1 MLLKYIF
8 KYQPLTHIELSFQV
22 SLCYKCLIE
31 VIKKCLSPSF
41 NRAKI
46 LVILVFC
53 YTNTGSLRLKLRL
66 SWLPRFTLLIMGR
79 FRTDSKVKQQNS
91 SLTSMLCSWQE
102 KREKNHLTLLHSR
115 IPGKY
120 TAPEN
125 VYFHTGHIYGH
136 TNKMLY

>member
-8 KYQPLTHIELSFQV
+8 KYQPLTHSELSFQV
-22 SLCYKCLIE
+22 NLCSKCLIE

-41 NRAKI
+41 NKAKI

-53 YTNTGSLRLKLRL
+53 YTNTGSLRLKQVKLAAQVL
-66 SWLPRFTLLIMGR
+66 TVMGR
-79 FRTDSKVKQQNS
+79 FRTDSRVKKQNS

-102 KREKNHLTLLHSR
+102 KRKKNHLTLLHSR

-125 VYFHTGHIYGH
+125 VYFHAGHIYGH